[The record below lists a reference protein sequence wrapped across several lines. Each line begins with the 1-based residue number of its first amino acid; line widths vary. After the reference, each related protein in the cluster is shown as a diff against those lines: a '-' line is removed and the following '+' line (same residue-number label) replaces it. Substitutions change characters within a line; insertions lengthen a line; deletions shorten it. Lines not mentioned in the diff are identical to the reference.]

1 MQSAS
6 LDYSGLTFPFNNDQ
20 PLPPVSRT
28 ATNVTES
35 TPAKKI
41 TFFKRGDPQFSGVR
55 MAIHKRS
62 FKCFDALLD
71 DLSHKVPLPFGV
83 RTITTPR
90 GTHCINRL
98 EQLEDGGCYL
108 CSDRWQVKPI
118 SVEAAGRKPTPW
130 QSSRPASSRRRP
142 SRLEELPG
150 KHAAHRHPKRI
161 TLVKNSDPA
170 VRRTIILNKITAR
183 SLKVFLEEISELLQ
197 YTIRRLYTQDGRKID
212 SIQALMQCPSV
223 VVCVGREPFRPFLAE
238 SLRKN
243 SEEKL
248 PGLGAKSWTSIC
260 SESHESKK
268 NVNFGLET
276 KKSIIHP
283 RSDSSNRSMRF
294 SLSSEKSLPNMSPRN
309 SGCASYEDTFPHAK
323 ESMMD
328 EDIEK
333 RVVVNKDGS
342 LSVEMKV
349 RFRLLNDETL
359 QWSTQIKKSS
369 FTNKDSC
376 LEKEDEMGPIQQTNS
391 EACSGVQAF
400 CPCDTESYCPN
411 CCNHCQY
418 DIWKNPMHAAHSRQE
433 GIGAVR
439 HITSSSS
446 SASSHRRIIHKKS
459 PMDSFHTTSSE
470 EYTEHVVEQAMCYA
484 ETVEE
489 GDARAEYCTLS
500 RCCSHGESCST
511 VSHKAARPETS
522 SVNSK
527 CISCPSPVEN
537 CESTAVT
544 PISDNEEKRPTSI
557 PSTSSKGSGNDTISV
572 QITEIT
578 EEDERPNSTS
588 STSSK
593 VLEALKEENDDNGDD
608 RPPSSISRDSSQS
621 KNCKKVKNES
631 KDEERSR
638 SVASSCSTTS
648 CKKSLSNMHHLS
660 PRPISKASSSST
672 RSNRSRK
679 KKACVDQSDDARCL
693 SIVSSLP
700 NCSIKEPTEEEE
712 HQSAGSSDS
721 TSSKLSKASKSSKI
735 LFSES
740 DKVTTPRSSVSETPA
755 GQETAQAE
763 EENDERPISKNVSIK
778 ASGKS
783 KKSNKFLCSGYETAT
798 TPESSAS
805 EGPAGQETAQEAE
818 DASSGRPVSNMS
830 VSTRGSGKS
839 KKSNKMLR
847 SGSERVT
854 TPGSSVSVGAAC
866 KEMKQDAEDA
876 SSGRPVS
883 NMSISTRTSGKS
895 KKSNKRLHSGSE
907 RATTPGSPA
916 SDGPAGQ
923 EIAQEAEDASSQ
935 KSNKLLYSESER
947 ETTPGSPVSL
957 EAACEVMKEDAENA
971 SCGRPMSG
979 MSVTKASGKSK
990 VCKICQEDC
999 REKAPSV
1006 ISSSSKG
1013 SAHMKKGTSS
1023 HVGDD
1028 VRPPSKESHFS
1039 LSCCEHGKEGSS
1051 KLSRLQKSDSNHSE
1065 PFSVSETK
1073 EVTVDPEEKDER
1085 PLSDGS
1091 KNQSKE
1097 SKCRK
1102 AKASS
1107 TSSSRPV
1114 STLSSQSG
1122 ASKAKIN
1129 ELNLEEDDERPQSK
1143 ISSVYS
1149 YLQVKC
1155 NGIKSTDPKTD
1166 DEGANSVMS
1175 RSTRYRG
1182 KGSKKHME
1190 EEDSSRISAPLSVS
1204 SQSLHSPCPP
1214 KGKPSKKNVRPKVL
1228 LGSSEGSVATESVSA
1243 AELLRENA
1251 GNSRPATTESVSEK
1265 LECSR
1270 NNKGCKNKK
1279 SKILKKNKEED
1290 SEQILDAKELV
1301 PSALPN
1307 ATPTEVVHEWLRKIP
1322 ADTSMYELGD
1332 DFQEECEE
1340 PVITQHQGQIS
1351 TEPTLATSAAKEVIP
1366 EEEEPKKEL
1375 EMDEEKFEV
1384 KNTQDGE
1391 NVDVEQCA
1399 EEHTKTVQA
1408 TANEPLSSA
1417 VPTFPNKEALPNS
1430 LQTSV
1435 QVMKVLLNPSQ
1446 GTKLDRCN
1454 SLPEVSATYGR
1465 KLSNSAKELLNCFV
1479 NLQLSE
1485 KPVHSEAKASSA
1497 RYKELMNILQSL
1509 WFGGTSEDGQQ
1520 TKLEKTFKDHQSTDD
1535 EFNPRSSSGV
1545 DVSSGS
1551 AGSGKSSITG
1561 GVEVIQSQRKAALP
1575 ITQMNAE
1582 GSVTPTRHDSLHR
1595 LLEENKINEDDQHS
1609 GHSTPKSKLNARW
1622 AAVFSNSATPD
1633 IASRVQWSHESEGTG
1648 SEEDKEQKHI
1658 GEEDTESGETAEI
1671 TKEEK
1676 EEPNKNE
1683 DESRSVKSPQE
1694 TETHIQ
1700 EEETSISEKGAISTK
1715 GNSSDPDP
1723 VWVLNLLKKLEKQF
1737 MTHYMNAVSDFKVK
1751 WNLDSSEQLDIMI
1764 NDLKEEVHTRIQTTI
1779 NRELK
1784 KIQGRAGRIPHPPGN
1799 TITRES
1805 TARTEQRRRR
1815 WKVMNRRSVEGSI
1828 ERSDKNYTF
1837 SGTEFSEQRSEDEY
1851 CPCDTCMKK
1860 KMIARPAQ
1868 PVVSTSVYIRKEY
1881 DLRQILCMRKN
1892 KPVEQFEQENKM
1904 GGNEESC
1911 TAETDNGCAEEQEEM
1926 ENADN
1931 EENQEVAEEEIQEEN
1946 SEAGKEEGE
1955 SEETAENDSDEAQ
1968 AEDEDDEADK
1978 LEVDEEEKQ
1987 EENSEAG
1994 NEEGGAEETAEN
2006 DGDEAQAE
2014 EEDDEAE
2021 KLEVA
2026 EEEKQE
2032 ENSEAGNEEGGAE
2045 ETGEAQ
2051 AEEEDD
2057 EAEQLEVVEE
2067 EKQEENSEA
2076 GNEEGEAEETAEN
2089 DSDEAQAEEEDDEA
2103 DKLEVDEEE
2112 KQEENSEAGN
2122 EEGEAEETAE
2132 NDGDEAQ
2139 AEEEDDDAEKL
2150 EVAEEEKQE
2159 ENSEAGNEERG
2170 AEETAEND
2178 GDEAHAEEEDDE
2190 AEKLEVAEAEKQEE
2204 NSEAGNEEGE
2214 AEDTA
2219 ENDDDEAQAEEQDEA
2234 EKLEFAEEESQEEI
2248 DGDLEKQVV
2257 EEEAVE
2263 ESEQMDKESSAEN
2276 GSNEVELEEETE
2288 VTDIKDNEEALAKE
2302 DEDAVDEEKH
2312 DLENYVG
2319 GDEEATA
2326 EVNDEKHNGDKK
2338 DCEADAENQETEEEI
2353 QEDTVEKGQETE
2365 ENKETQE
2372 NEGQADEGGDVDAE
2386 DSDETEVQHDNN
2398 EEAAYKDEEVEDK
2411 DEKEEEQE
2419 DKNEEEKVQVTDQAE
2434 PGEQAEVYDEGN
2446 VASEKENAVT
2456 KECDQQQQEDETQG
2470 TGEDNEI
2477 EDNPQNENKES
2488 QESEEEEAF
2497 EKIPSE
2503 VHKSSEENEDN
2514 SAEEEEENTDTEG
2527 NETSQDKETV
2537 VKKSLFNQMTKSSIE
2552 FQQGSMEKSIDKG
2565 IVRDNK
2571 NENTTSRSSGSSGA
2585 KQYAESSSEEEERE
2599 SGCDSPEGNQNN
2611 AASDSEKEE
2620 KTVTSDKN
2628 KSTNTEKPKESD
2640 IDQDEFDF

>member
-1 MQSAS
+1 MQSGS

-108 CSDRWQVKPI
+108 CSDRWQIKPI
-118 SVEAAGRKPTPW
+118 SVEAAGRKQAPW
-130 QSSRPASSRRRP
+130 QSSRRRP
-142 SRLEELPG
+142 SRPEELPG

-183 SLKVFLEEISELLQ
+183 SLKVFLEDISQLLQ
-197 YTIRRLYTQDGRKID
+197 CTIRRLYTQDGRKID

-223 VVCVGREPFRPFLAE
+223 VVCVGQEPFRPFLAE

-248 PGLGAKSWTSIC
+248 PGLGARSWTSIC

-349 RFRLLNDETL
+349 RFHLRNDETL

-376 LEKEDEMGPIQQTNS
+376 LEKEDEMSPIQQTNS

-433 GIGAVR
+433 GIGAIR
-439 HITSSSS
+439 HISSSSS

-459 PMDSFHTTSSE
+459 SMDSFQTTSSE

-511 VSHKAARPETS
+511 VSRKAARPETS

-537 CESTAVT
+537 CETTAVT
-544 PISDNEEKRPTSI
+544 PISDNEEKRPPSI

-572 QITEIT
+572 QITEIS
-578 EEDERPNSTS
+578 EEDEQPNSTS

-648 CKKSLSNMHHLS
+648 CKKSPSNMHHLS

-672 RSNRSRK
+672 HSNRSRK
-679 KKACVDQSDDARCL
+679 KKACVDQSDDDRCL

-712 HQSAGSSDS
+712 HQSAGSSVS
-721 TSSKLSKASKSSKI
+721 TLSKASKSSKI

-740 DKVTTPRSSVSETPA
+740 DKITTPRSSVSETPA
-755 GQETAQAE
+755 GQDTAQAE
-763 EENDERPISKNVSIK
+763 EENDKRPISTNVSTK

-783 KKSNKFLCSGYETAT
+783 KKSNKFLCSGSETAT

-805 EGPAGQETAQEAE
+805 EGPAGQETAQEEE
-818 DASSGRPVSNMS
+818 DASSGRPVSNMP
-830 VSTRGSGKS
+830 VSTRSSAKS

-847 SGSERVT
+847 SGSERLT
-854 TPGSSVSVGAAC
+854 TPGSPISVGAAC
-866 KEMKQDAEDA
+866 EEMKQDAEDA

-883 NMSISTRTSGKS
+883 NMSVSTRTSGKS
-895 KKSNKRLHSGSE
+895 KKSNKRLHNGSE
-907 RATTPGSPA
+907 RATTPGSPV

-923 EIAQEAEDASSQ
+923 EIAEETEDASSQ
-935 KSNKLLYSESER
+935 KSNKLLCSGSER
-947 ETTPGSPVSL
+947 ATTPGSPVSL
-957 EAACEVMKEDAENA
+957 EAACEEMKEDAENA

-990 VCKICQEDC
+990 ACKICQEDC

-1013 SAHMKKGTSS
+1013 SAHMKKGTPS

-1039 LSCCEHGKEGSS
+1039 LSCCEHGNEGSS

-1073 EVTVDPEEKDER
+1073 EVTVDPEEEDER

-1091 KNQSKE
+1091 KSQSKE

-1102 AKASS
+1102 AKALS

-1114 STLSSQSG
+1114 STLSSKSG

-1155 NGIKSTDPKTD
+1155 NGIKSTNPKTD

-1251 GNSRPATTESVSEK
+1251 GTSLPATTESVSEK

-1279 SKILKKNKEED
+1279 SNILRKNKEED

-1322 ADTSMYELGD
+1322 ADTSIYELGD

-1340 PVITQHQGQIS
+1340 PVITQGQIS

-1375 EMDEEKFEV
+1375 EMNEEKFEV
-1384 KNTQDGE
+1384 TNTQDGE

-1408 TANEPLSSA
+1408 TANEPLSST
-1417 VPTFPNKEALPNS
+1417 VPTFPNKEALSNS

-1485 KPVHSEAKASSA
+1485 EPVHSEAKASSA

-1561 GVEVIQSQRKAALP
+1561 GVEVIQSERKAALP

-1676 EEPNKNE
+1676 EESNKNE

-1700 EEETSISEKGAISTK
+1700 KEEASISEKGAISKK

-1779 NRELK
+1779 DRELK
-1784 KIQGRAGRIPHPPGN
+1784 KIQGRAGRMPHPPGN

-1815 WKVMNRRSVEGSI
+1815 WKIMRRRSVEGSI
-1828 ERSDKNYTF
+1828 ERSEKNYTF

-1868 PVVSTSVYIRKEY
+1868 PVVSASEYIQKEY

-1892 KPVEQFEQENKM
+1892 KPVEQFVQENKM

-1911 TAETDNGCAEEQEEM
+1911 TAVTDNGCAEEQEEM

-1931 EENQEVAEEEIQEEN
+1931 EENQEVAEGEIQEVN
-1946 SEAGKEEGE
+1946 SEAGKEEE
-1955 SEETAENDSDEAQ
+1955 EAEETAKNDDDEAQ
-1968 AEDEDDEADK
+1968 AEEEDDDEAEK
-1978 LEVDEEEKQ
+1978 LEVAEEEKQ

-1994 NEEGGAEETAEN
+1994 NEEGEAEEIAEN

-2014 EEDDEAE
+2014 EEDEAE

-2057 EAEQLEVVEE
+2057 EAEQLDVVEE

-2076 GNEEGEAEETAEN
+2076 GNKEGEAEETAEN

-2103 DKLEVDEEE
+2103 EKLEVAAEE

-2122 EEGEAEETAE
+2122 EEGGAEETAE

-2139 AEEEDDDAEKL
+2139 VEEEDDDAEKL
-2150 EVAEEEKQE
+2150 EVAEEKKQE
-2159 ENSEAGNEERG
+2159 ENS
-2170 AEETAEND
+2170 
-2178 GDEAHAEEEDDE
+2178 
-2190 AEKLEVAEAEKQEE
+2190 
-2204 NSEAGNEEGE
+2204 
-2214 AEDTA
+2214 
-2219 ENDDDEAQAEEQDEA
+2219 
-2234 EKLEFAEEESQEEI
+2234 
-2248 DGDLEKQVV
+2248 
-2257 EEEAVE
+2257 
-2263 ESEQMDKESSAEN
+2263 
-2276 GSNEVELEEETE
+2276 
-2288 VTDIKDNEEALAKE
+2288 
-2302 DEDAVDEEKH
+2302 
-2312 DLENYVG
+2312 
-2319 GDEEATA
+2319 
-2326 EVNDEKHNGDKK
+2326 
-2338 DCEADAENQETEEEI
+2338 
-2353 QEDTVEKGQETE
+2353 
-2365 ENKETQE
+2365 
-2372 NEGQADEGGDVDAE
+2372 
-2386 DSDETEVQHDNN
+2386 
-2398 EEAAYKDEEVEDK
+2398 
-2411 DEKEEEQE
+2411 
-2419 DKNEEEKVQVTDQAE
+2419 
-2434 PGEQAEVYDEGN
+2434 
-2446 VASEKENAVT
+2446 
-2456 KECDQQQQEDETQG
+2456 

-2537 VKKSLFNQMTKSSIE
+2537 VKKSLFNQMTNSSIE
-2552 FQQGSMEKSIDKG
+2552 SQQGSMEKSIDKG

-2571 NENTTSRSSGSSGA
+2571 NKNTTSRSSGSSGA
-2585 KQYAESSSEEEERE
+2585 KPSQMYAESSSEEEERE

-2628 KSTNTEKPKESD
+2628 KSTNAEKPKESD